1 MRFHIALV
9 GFGNVARRF
18 VRLLDESRDA
28 LTALD
33 IDPVIVGIATQRHGV
48 LFDAAGLGTET
59 LNECLRR
66 AEAGNAVGP
75 AFTGPASHDIIG
87 QLGTL
92 DSKARLMV
100 ETTTLNVQ
108 SGEPA
113 VSHIRAA
120 LAAGAHVI
128 SANKGPVACAYRA
141 LADEAA
147 AARLSFLFEGA
158 VMDGIPVFNLVRETM
173 PATTIHGFRGVINS
187 TTNHILCALERGE
200 SYNAAL
206 KRMQDEGIAEA
217 DPSLDID
224 GWDAAAKVAAMANVW
239 FDARMTPKDVQ
250 RSGLTPDCEARAV
263 AALKNGRRLKLVG
276 SASARPR
283 DERRG
288 EGARV
293 IAQVGLEELPATD
306 PLATLDDQAN
316 AIEIEST
323 PLGRIV
329 ITQRDGGMEK
339 TAYALLTDLVTLR
352 RRL

>member
-28 LTALD
+28 LRALD

-48 LFDAAGLGTET
+48 RFESAGLGTT
-59 LNECLRR
+59 ALNECLRL
-66 AEAGNAVGP
+66 AEAGHAVGP
-75 AFTGPASHDIIG
+75 ALSRPASGEIIR
-87 QLGTL
+87 QLGEL
-92 DSKARLMV
+92 SSEARLMI

-120 LAAGAHVI
+120 FAAGAHVI
-128 SANKGPVACAYRA
+128 TANKGPVACAYRA
-141 LADEAA
+141 LADEARA
-147 AARLSFLFEGA
+147 AGLSFLFEGA

-173 PATTIHGFRGVINS
+173 PAATIQRFRGVINS

-200 SYNAAL
+200 SYDAAL

-217 DPSLDID
+217 DPSLDVD

-239 FDARMTPKDVQ
+239 FDARITPSGV
-250 RSGLTPDCEARAV
+250 RRAGLTPDCGARAV
-263 AALKNGRRLKLVG
+263 AALKAGRRLKLVG
-276 SASARPR
+276 SASR
-283 DERRG
+283 
-288 EGARV
+288 EGSRITAD
-293 IAQVGLEELPATD
+293 VGLQELPAAD
-306 PLATLDDQAN
+306 PLAILDDQAN

-329 ITQRDGGMEK
+329 VTQRDGGMEK
-339 TAYALLTDLVTLR
+339 TAYALVTDLVTLR

>member
-1 MRFHIALV
+1 MRFDIALV

-28 LTALD
+28 LRALD

-48 LFDAAGLGTET
+48 RFDAAGLGTAA
-59 LNECLRR
+59 LNECLRL
-66 AEAGNAVGP
+66 AEAGHAVGP
-75 AFTGPASHDIIG
+75 AFTAPASGEVIR
-87 QLGTL
+87 QLGEL
-92 DSKARLMV
+92 GSEARVMV

-113 VSHIRAA
+113 ISHVRAA
-120 LAAGAHVI
+120 FAAGAHVI

-147 AARLSFLFEGA
+147 AAGLSFLFEGA

-173 PATTIHGFRGVINS
+173 PAATIHGFRGVINS

-200 SYNAAL
+200 SYDAAL

-239 FDARMTPKDVQ
+239 FDARITPKDVR
-250 RSGLTPDCEARAV
+250 RSGLTPDCAARALS
-263 AALKNGRRLKLVG
+263 AQKRSLRLKLVG
-276 SASARPR
+276 AARR
-283 DERRG
+283 
-288 EGARV
+288 EGGRV
-293 IAQVGLEELPATD
+293 TADVSLQELPLSD
-306 PLATLDDQAN
+306 PLAILDDQAN
-316 AIEIEST
+316 ALEIDST

-329 ITQRDGGMEK
+329 ITQRDGGLEK

>member
-28 LTALD
+28 LRALD

-48 LFDAAGLGTET
+48 LFDAAGLGTDA
-59 LNECLRR
+59 LNECLRL
-66 AEAGNAVGP
+66 AEAGHAVGP
-75 AFTGPASHDIIG
+75 AFTAPASGEIIR
-87 QLGTL
+87 QLGEL
-92 DSKARLMV
+92 DSKTRLMV

-113 VSHIRAA
+113 VSHVRAA
-120 LAAGAHVI
+120 FAAGAHVI
-128 SANKGPVACAYRA
+128 TANKGPVACAYRS

-147 AARLSFLFEGA
+147 KKNLSFLFEGA

-173 PATTIHGFRGVINS
+173 PATEIHEFRGVVNS
-187 TTNHILCALERGE
+187 TTNHILCAFERGE
-200 SYNAAL
+200 SYDAAL
-206 KRMQDEGIAEA
+206 KRMQDEGIAER

-239 FDARMTPKDVQ
+239 FDARMTPNDVA
-250 RSGLTPDCEARAV
+250 RSGLTPDCEARAL
-263 AALKNGRRLKLVG
+263 AALKNGRRLKLV
-276 SASARPR
+276 ASAKRQ
-283 DERRG
+283 G
-288 EGARV
+288 SRV
-293 IAQVGLEELPATD
+293 TAEVGLRELSADD
-306 PLATLDDQAN
+306 PLAMLDGQAN
-316 AIEIEST
+316 AIEITST

-329 ITQRDGGMEK
+329 MTQRDGGMEK
-339 TAYALLTDLVTLR
+339 TAYALVTDLVTLR